1 MNSWNHAQ
9 SAARKWGGK
18 PEDYIEIE
26 EFIDSSKQVLGDVR
40 HRSMYHHTT
49 GVWLCQRIFGR
60 VLEIPRASGDGVI
73 EVPVRL
79 IAERHVLEDLGWLPS
94 PADYINGMPI
104 KPWMSGSQRKEL
116 PLSHLLK
123 EGAPA
128 A

>member
-1 MNSWNHAQ
+1 MHAK
-9 SAARKWGGK
+9 SAAKKWGGA
-18 PEDYIEIE
+18 PEHFIEIE
-26 EFIDSSKQVLGDVR
+26 EFLDSSKQVIGDVR

-60 VLEIPRASGDGVI
+60 VLHIPRTSGEGVI

-123 EGAPA
+123 GAA